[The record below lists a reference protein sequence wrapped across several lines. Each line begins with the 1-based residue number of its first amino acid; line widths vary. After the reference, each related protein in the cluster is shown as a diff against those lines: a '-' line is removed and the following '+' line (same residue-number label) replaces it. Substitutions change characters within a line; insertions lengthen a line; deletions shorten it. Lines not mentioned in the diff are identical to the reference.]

1 MTEAPPPG
9 PHSDSDDPCHDT
21 PPRRPP
27 SSAEPRWIPEGTE
40 IADAAPARIYNYA
53 VGGLHHFTA
62 DRDLWDRIEGIYPPA
77 RRAARANRVVLER
90 VTEWLST
97 CGIRQFLDIGAGIP
111 VLGATHETLRDFDP
125 EARVVY
131 VDIDPIAVEQARQL
145 LRDDPWAHA
154 MRGDLLNPQHIVYH
168 DAVMSFLDFSEPVAV
183 ILGTVLQFITD
194 DAAAARSISGLVEA
208 LAPGSLLVIT
218 HAMLDADPD
227 QQRRQQDA
235 YQLFEQHTPTPAVL
249 RTPDQLGALID
260 PRCTLLPPGIV
271 TADQWQTEP
280 AGCDHLRWLDGQD
293 PPGVLVA
300 VAHLRSAWE
309 PAGDHTAA
317 ASPIGSAPAVAEAG
331 SFTSGTARDG

>member
-1 MTEAPPPG
+1 MTEAPSPE
-9 PHSDSDDPCHDT
+9 PHTDSDDPCHDT
-21 PPRRPP
+21 APRRRP
-27 SSAEPRWIPEGTE
+27 SSAEPRWIPRGTE
-40 IADAAPARIYNYA
+40 IVDAVPARIYNYA
-53 VGGLHHFTA
+53 VGGMHCFKT
-62 DRDLWDRIEGIYPPA
+62 DRALWDRITTLYPSA
-77 RRAARANRVVLER
+77 RVAARANREFLER
-90 VTEWLST
+90 VTEWLSA

-111 VLGATHETLRDFDP
+111 EGGATHETVRDLDP
-125 EARVVY
+125 DARVVY
-131 VDIDPIAVEQARQL
+131 VDLDPIAVEQARDL
-145 LRDDPWAHA
+145 LREDQKAHA
-154 MRGDLLNPQHIVYH
+154 VRGDLLDPQHIVYH
-168 DAVMSFLDFSEPVAV
+168 DAVMSFLDFGEPVAV

-194 DAAAARSISGLVEA
+194 DADAARSISSLVEA

-218 HAMLDADPD
+218 HAMLDANPD

-235 YQLFEQHTPTPAVL
+235 YQLFGQHTPTPAVL

-271 TADQWQTEP
+271 TADQWQAEP

-300 VAHLRSAWE
+300 VARLRSARD

-331 SFTSGTARDG
+331 SLASGTAQDG